1 MKLLPVRLLVVLSF
15 LVFAVFTAGVSAD
28 TVVRSFKSKDTV
40 ETGQVVALVV
50 GEKDTVELAPAYDT
64 TRIFGVVIEPE
75 AAPVT
80 LQSQDQAKVYVATDG
95 VYPVLVST
103 ENGQVKAGD
112 YLSLSSSDGIAAKVS
127 FRQPFVLG
135 RASQNY
141 DGTSDKVGTGKDG
154 AAIGRISVQ
163 VAPGKN
169 PSLREDIAVP
179 TLLRKLGESIAG
191 KPLSSS
197 RIYSALSI
205 FIITVTL
212 AFVLLW
218 VGVRHGMIAIGRNP
232 LSKHSIMQNLAQV
245 IVASV
250 IVLVGGLFGIY
261 LLLRI

>member
-1 MKLLPVRLLVVLSF
+1 MKLLPVRLLVVLIF
-15 LVFAVFTAGVSAD
+15 LVFAVFAAGASAD
-28 TVVRSFKSKDTV
+28 TVVRSFKTKGTIK
-40 ETGQVVALVV
+40 TGHVVALVV

-141 DGTSDKVGTGKDG
+141 DGSGDK
-154 AAIGRISVQ
+154 AS
-163 VAPGKN
+163 
-169 PSLREDIAVP
+169 
-179 TLLRKLGESIAG
+179 AG

-197 RIYSALSI
+197 RICSALSI
-205 FIITVTL
+205 FIITVAL
-212 AFVLLW
+212 AVVLLW
-218 VGVRHGMIAIGRNP
+218 VGIRNGMIAIGRNP
-232 LSKHSIMQNLAQV
+232 LSKHSIMQNLTQV

>member
-1 MKLLPVRLLVVLSF
+1 MKLLPVRLLAGLSLLIFVVG
-15 LVFAVFTAGVSAD
+15 AAGASAD
-28 TVVRSFKSKDTV
+28 TVVRSFKTKGSLK
-40 ETGQVVALVV
+40 TGQVVALVV
-50 GEKDTVELAPAYDT
+50 GDKNTVELAPANDS

-80 LQSQDQAKVYVATDG
+80 LQQSGEQRVYVATDG

-103 ENGQVKAGD
+103 ENGEIKAGD
-112 YLSLSSSDGIAAKVS
+112 HLSMSSSDAIAAKVS

-141 DGTSDKVGTGKDG
+141 DGSGDRAGSGKDG

-163 VAPGKN
+163 IAPGKN

-205 FIITVTL
+205 FILTVAL

-218 VGVRHGMIAIGRNP
+218 VGVRNGMVAIGRNP
-232 LSKHSIMQNLAQV
+232 LSKQSIMQNLAQV